1 MTGPSWLA
9 DSFAGLMLLTAVYCA
24 GRLVAA
30 RVQRRPAERDVDLV
44 HVLMGLALAGLLVPR
59 LGLRP
64 AGLWTGLWAVA
75 FAAAAGWFAWRAGLA
90 WWLARR
96 PVPPAG
102 HHLPQLIMSGAT
114 VYMLLAAGPAA
125 VSAPGAAVGGTGAR
139 FPLLA
144 ITLAQFMA
152 GYVLWTADRLPALA
166 PLRNWRSAARP
177 TAVPGDPAAPA
188 ASAVSAIPA
197 PARADQ
203 DAAGLTAGAAPDVA
217 GAAPNVPG
225 GASDV
230 PGGASD
236 VPGGASDVPGAA
248 RRLPLSPR
256 LAACCNIAMGL
267 ALGYLL
273 VMAR

>member
-9 DSFAGLMLLTAVYCA
+9 DGLAGLMLLTAVYCV

-30 RVQRRPAERDVDLV
+30 RVQRRAAERDVDLV
-44 HVLMGLALAGLLVPR
+44 HVLMGVALAGMLVPR
-59 LGLRP
+59 IGLRP

-96 PVPPAG
+96 PVPPGG
-102 HHLPQLIMSGAT
+102 HHLPHLIMSGAM
-114 VYMLLAAGPAA
+114 VYILLTAGHAA

-144 ITLAQFMA
+144 IILAQFMA
-152 GYVLWTADRLPALA
+152 GYVLWAADRLPALA
-166 PLRNWRSAARP
+166 PLRNWRSAAP
-177 TAVPGDPAAPA
+177 PAAAPPAAIPGNLAALALSAVPAVPAG
-188 ASAVSAIPA
+188 
-197 PARADQ
+197 ARAVQ
-203 DAAGLTAGAAPDVA
+203 DAAAVTAGAGSAPDGP
-217 GAAPNVPG
+217 GAPP
-225 GASDV
+225 DV
-230 PGGASD
+230 PD
-236 VPGGASDVPGAA
+236 AA
-248 RRLPLSPR
+248 HRPPLSPR

-267 ALGYLL
+267 AMGYLLL